1 VLIHQV
7 LTSIGL
13 DDDQADLYRSLVQ
26 TRREPRER
34 VPDLAKMAPERAAAA
49 LERLLDLGMLREG
62 APTRDGRPSIE
73 FGELSRFEALL
84 KRSERPVDEG
94 LVTWVLSTL
103 KRYRSLID
111 VPGVT
116 VIMPADRPEAWTG
129 DTALTQAVHGLMPAL
144 DLRIGTICNFNC
156 VYCLVGHEKKSMR
169 SVPEL
174 QRELEVARR
183 RNITRV
189 SFTGGEPT
197 IHPKLFELMAIA
209 RKLGYTGL
217 TLVTN
222 GATLSYGEL
231 VERVLDAGVDRFGFS
246 IDAID
251 AKTVDALVQRKGM
264 LPAVLKGI
272 QNILDA
278 AVTRPELRTYGINV
292 VSRANLDR
300 LADTAR
306 WLGREVRERKLDFML
321 SFDFVIAEENA
332 WTHRE
337 ALLPR
342 MTEAVD
348 QMVEALEI
356 SREEGL
362 TATWRNMPPCVMPE
376 RFHAQCLDDHIHI
389 GRLYGEAPVAR
400 ASGGPARAERVTYEE
415 EAIDFY
421 RVKRPSC
428 RSCRYFKSCWGV
440 HMSYVH
446 HHGFEEFVPVP

>member
-1 VLIHQV
+1 MLIHQV

-34 VPDLAKMAPERAAAA
+34 VPDLAKMAPDRAFAA
-49 LERLLDLGMLREG
+49 LEALLDLGLLRKG
-62 APTRDGRPSIE
+62 APGRDGDATVE
-73 FGELSRFEALL
+73 FGELALL
-84 KRSERPVDEG
+84 ERLVQGAERPVDSG
-94 LVTWVLSTL
+94 LASWVLATL
-103 KRYRSLID
+103 TRYRSLID

-116 VIMPADRPEAWTG
+116 VIMPADRPEAWRG
-129 DTALTQAVHGLMPAL
+129 DTLLAQAVHGLLPAL

-169 SVPEL
+169 SLVEL
-174 QRELEVARR
+174 RRELEVARR

-189 SFTGGEPT
+189 NLTGGEPT
-197 IHPKLFELMAIA
+197 LHPKLFELMAAA
-209 RKLGYTGL
+209 RSLGYTGI

-222 GATLSYGEL
+222 GATLSYEAL

-251 AKTVDALVQRKGM
+251 EETVDALVQRRGM
-264 LPAVLKGI
+264 LPAVLKGVR
-272 QNILDA
+272 NILDA
-278 AVTRPELRTYGINV
+278 AAARPELRVYGINV
-292 VSRANLDR
+292 VSLANLDR

-306 WLGREVRERKLDFML
+306 WLGREIRARGLDFML

-337 ALLPR
+337 KLLPR
-342 MTEAVD
+342 MTEA
-348 QMVEALEI
+348 MAAIVEALEVA
-356 SREEGL
+356 REEGI
-362 TATWRNMPPCVMPE
+362 TATWRNMPPCVVPE
-376 RFHAQCLDDHIHI
+376 RFHEQCLDDHIHI
-389 GRLYGEAPVAR
+389 GRLYGADPTAPGATGQAR
-400 ASGGPARAERVTYEE
+400 GASYEE

-428 RSCRYFKSCWGV
+428 RRCRYFKTCWGV

-446 HHGFEEFVPVP
+446 HFGFEEFVPVP